1 VTAVYIG
8 ALVSGRLAQVDERG
22 NVAWPDARLTWRIFT
37 AKRWV
42 VPGVDALARTHRP
55 APAPVTETALRI
67 AGGDVLQRVYAI
79 DQTVVLEVENA
90 SPEAIAVAFA
100 LDGAGVQLSYARKPG
115 ATEPDGA
122 LAFPVPHRTSLRVAA
137 SPETVDVSTL
147 PDAASV
153 TKGWDRVLDRG
164 LRTELPEP
172 LQTDVDAARADLLL
186 EPPSVEAFTNLEAW
200 GFDAEA
206 ITMWSHF
213 GFRARRAARK
223 GAGGRGLLGD
233 TRRRLVAERG
243 TNVELLPGFHAG
255 WLGQHLAVH
264 DAPCQAG
271 PVSFAV
277 RWHGARPALLWDVP
291 RDVTITVPVLD
302 PAFSSTDAKGE
313 TLLAEPSGALLAMGA
328 VAGPASG
335 EAIDAPQ
342 EFS

>member
-1 VTAVYIG
+1 MHIG
-8 ALVSGRLAQVDERG
+8 ALATGRLAQVDERG
-22 NVAWPDARLTWRIFT
+22 NVAWPDARLTWRVFT

-42 VPGVDALARTHRP
+42 VPGVDTLARTHRP
-55 APAPVTETALRI
+55 APAPVSETALRV
-67 AGGDVLQRVYAI
+67 AGGDVLQRVYAV
-79 DQTVVLEVENA
+79 DQTVVMEVENA

-100 LDGAGVQLSYARKPG
+100 LEGSGVQLSCARKPG

-137 SPETVDVSTL
+137 ARESVDVGAL
-147 PDAASV
+147 PDSSSV

-164 LRTELPEP
+164 LRAELPEP
-172 LQTDVDAARADLLL
+172 LQSDIDAARADLLL
-186 EPPSVEAFTNLEAW
+186 EPPSVDAFTNLEAW

-213 GFRARRAARK
+213 GFRARRAARRE
-223 GAGGRGLLGD
+223 AGGRGLLGD
-233 TRRRLVAERG
+233 TRRQLVAETG
-243 TNVELLPGFHAG
+243 TNIALLPGFHAG

-264 DAPCQAG
+264 HAPCKAG

-302 PAFSSTDAKGE
+302 PAFSSTEDQGE
-313 TLLAEPSGALLAMGA
+313 TLLAEPSGALLAMGSA
-328 VAGPASG
+328 TGPASG
-335 EAIDAPQ
+335 DAIDAPQ